1 MGDALDD
8 ACLEQGLECLDVDLG
23 RGEQHVAELG
33 SAEFGE
39 HGVDGIAGL
48 LEQGLA
54 HEGEAV
60 GVHAGGWQ
68 SDEHVAG
75 GDTGAVDDGGL
86 FGHADRE
93 SGQIVFVFVIHAGH
107 FGGLAADQ
115 TGFGLHASVATPET
129 TCSSSAGSFLPQAM

>member
-60 GVHAGGWQ
+60 GVHA
-68 SDEHVAG
+68 VM
-75 GDTGAVDDGGL
+75 AV
-86 FGHADRE
+86 R
-93 SGQIVFVFVIHAGH
+93 
-107 FGGLAADQ
+107 
-115 TGFGLHASVATPET
+115 
-129 TCSSSAGSFLPQAM
+129 